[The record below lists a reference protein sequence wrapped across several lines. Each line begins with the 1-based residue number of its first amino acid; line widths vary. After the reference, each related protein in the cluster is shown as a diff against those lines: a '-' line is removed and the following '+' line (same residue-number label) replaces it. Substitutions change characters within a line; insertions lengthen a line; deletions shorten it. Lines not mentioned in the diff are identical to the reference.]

1 MTGSRLRLEDFS
13 APETSDDGDR
23 LQMTVTDRE
32 ELRLAAFEKGYTAG
46 WDDAVAAQENEGSRL
61 RADLARNMLDLSFSY
76 HEARIHV
83 LRAMEPLLQEMV
95 AKVLPAVARQSIG
108 PIVLEALGPL
118 AAEIADTPI
127 SVVLNPASLET
138 VSSFLDPN
146 GQIPLR
152 FVEEA
157 NLGEG
162 QVHLQ
167 FGDTETR
174 IDLDGVISAIGAAIS
189 AYFETQKET
198 ADG

>member
-1 MTGSRLRLEDFS
+1 MQL
-13 APETSDDGDR
+13 
-23 LQMTVTDRE
+23 TVTDRE

-118 AAEIADTPI
+118 VAEIADTPI
-127 SVVLNPASLET
+127 RVVLNPASLET

-174 IDLDGVISAIGAAIS
+174 IDLDGVISAISAAIS